1 MTPSNQAAVDLKQT
15 ITDSLSVLR
24 RLRDEIRVNIHLAQM
39 DAKDRW
45 HALEP
50 QFFIAEKAAL
60 EFSAVSKRTV
70 QATVE
75 AFERLKASL
84 TAKA

>member
-1 MTPSNQAAVDLKQT
+1 MTPNSQVAVDLKQT

-24 RLRDEIRVNIHLAQM
+24 RLRDEIRLNIHLARM

-50 QFFIAEKAAL
+50 QFSVAEKAAL
-60 EFSAVSKRTV
+60 ELSEVSKRTV

-75 AFERLKASL
+75 AFELLKASL
-84 TAKA
+84 TAKP

>member
-1 MTPSNQAAVDLKQT
+1 
-15 ITDSLSVLR
+15 
-24 RLRDEIRVNIHLAQM
+24 M

-50 QFFIAEKAAL
+50 QFSVAEKAAL
-60 EFSAVSKRTV
+60 ELSEVSKRTV

-75 AFERLKASL
+75 AFELLKASL
-84 TAKA
+84 TAEA